1 MGVSVGRRGQGQGV
15 YSWFSSY
22 CQHLTSSDGINYVP
36 DIVYGRVLEFTAVNE
51 TDVVSALLK
60 Q

>member
-1 MGVSVGRRGQGQGV
+1 MWAGEDKARVSTHGFHHNR
-15 YSWFSSY
+15 
-22 CQHLTSSDGINYVP
+22 QHLTSSDGINYVP
-36 DIVYGRVLEFTAVNE
+36 DIVYDRVLEFTAMNE

>member
-1 MGVSVGRRGQGQGV
+1 MWAGEDKARVSTHGFHHNR
-15 YSWFSSY
+15 
-22 CQHLTSSDGINYVP
+22 QHLTSSDGINYVP
-36 DIVYGRVLEFTAVNE
+36 DVVYDRVLEFTAMNE